1 MKGTKYGCG
10 IQQCGACTVLIKGRP
25 VRSCGVAIE
34 EVAGKEIAAESNPP
48 RTLFQLSMG
57 NLDFNTVNW
66 RPRVTGSTGT
76 QGTDAK
82 ERTTWSEPSSDEHV
96 FSW

>member
-34 EVAGKEIAAESNPP
+34 EVAGKEIAPESNPP
-48 RTLFQLSMG
+48 STLFQMSMG
-57 NLDFNTVNW
+57 NLDLNNVNW
-66 RPRVTGSTGT
+66 RPSVTEPTGP
-76 QGTDAK
+76 QGINCQR
-82 ERTTWSEPSSDEHV
+82 ENHLE
-96 FSW
+96 